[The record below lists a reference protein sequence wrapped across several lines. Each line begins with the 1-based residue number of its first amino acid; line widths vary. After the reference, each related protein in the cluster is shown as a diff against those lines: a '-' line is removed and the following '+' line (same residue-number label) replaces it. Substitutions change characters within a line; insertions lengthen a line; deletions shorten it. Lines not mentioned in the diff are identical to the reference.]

1 MWRSKS
7 KLSTMLMHAAHSK
20 GIKIT
25 HTYLQPGHTHMEA
38 YSIHGII
45 EKHKKS
51 TIAVIEIPRDWITTI
66 QSIHRRTQTLLAW
79 NEQISKPPS
88 IFLQT
93 AF

>member
-1 MWRSKS
+1 
-7 KLSTMLMHAAHSK
+7 MLMHAAHSK

-25 HTYLQPGHTHMEA
+25 HTFLQPGHTHMKA
-38 YSIHGII
+38 GSIHGII

-51 TIAVIEIPRDWITTI
+51 TNAVIEIPRDWVTTI
-66 QSIHRRTQTLLAW
+66 RSIHRSKKLTLLAW
-79 NEQISKPPS
+79 NEHISKTPS